1 MKALKR
7 MSLCMIGWIIVDMR
21 LLGQRNVM
29 HKDSFYNLMP
39 IITQTWTEQ
48 STVPK
53 FRERNSN
60 VLKLIAAE
68 KIKQVFIVDIA
79 SETCNV
85 SLQQHCPLEFKN

>member
-1 MKALKR
+1 
-7 MSLCMIGWIIVDMR
+7 
-21 LLGQRNVM
+21 
-29 HKDSFYNLMP
+29 MP

-85 SLQQHCPLEFKN
+85 SLQQHCPLEFKNWTFADVLLLKTLEIWINTSF